1 MRLALRVYSLHL
13 QSKDEVLYTYQR
25 TFKFLSEMLTVE
37 EFQTLT
43 FTNVNMLIDQIFQ
56 TKKTPQND
64 GKERVSLRQFIFD
77 ALMMPYKI
85 TDRSYTLLNPHIAL
99 DG

>member
-1 MRLALRVYSLHL
+1 MIEFLSKSEEQRFMRLALRVYSLHL

-43 FTNVNMLIDQIFQ
+43 FTNVNMLID
-56 TKKTPQND
+56 
-64 GKERVSLRQFIFD
+64 
-77 ALMMPYKI
+77 
-85 TDRSYTLLNPHIAL
+85 
-99 DG
+99 